1 MSSESIFGGW
11 DKPRVTG
18 DYLND
23 RLQAIW
29 HTLAAQNLGTPH
41 FQPNNGLSQRKH
53 EVCMLWTLFHF
64 LKPQVIVEVGVAQG
78 GTFASWC
85 ELAPP
90 GATII
95 GIDQCLDDCRPRP
108 GDPVHSSVY
117 NGPLRMSSQ
126 GGGIYSLAK
135 KGQSVIGIN
144 GWTHDPRVQQ
154 ELNHHLSGRTI
165 DFCFHDASHSA
176 RMTREDMTWIWP
188 LISPGG
194 VLALHDIQP
203 SVHPECNKSAAW
215 QEMKD
220 TLDYSA
226 RYEFCGS
233 RSDDS
238 MGIGIL
244 VKA

>member
-1 MSSESIFGGW
+1 MNTSLFGDW
-11 DKPRVTG
+11 EHPRMIG
-18 DYLND
+18 DYLSEKVQG
-23 RLQAIW
+23 LFHA
-29 HTLAAQNLGTPH
+29 LAAQSVGTPQ
-41 FQPNNGLSQRKH
+41 FQPNSGMSQKKDQF
-53 EVCMLWTLFHF
+53 CMLATLVNF
-64 LKPQVIVEVGVAQG
+64 LRPKVIMEVGVAQG
-78 GTFASWC
+78 GTLAAWC
-85 ELAPP
+85 QLAPP
-90 GATII
+90 DATII
-95 GIDQCLDDCRPRP
+95 ALDKDLNDCRPRP
-108 GDPVHSSVY
+108 GDPVHPSIY
-117 NGPLRMSSQ
+117 NGSLKMTSD
-126 GGGIYSLAK
+126 GGGIYHLK
-135 KGQSVIGIN
+135 QKGQTMIGIN
-144 GWTHDPRVQQ
+144 GWTHDPRVQ
-154 ELNHHLSGRTI
+154 EEVKTKLNGRTI

-203 SVHPECNKSAAW
+203 SAHPDCDKCVAW

-233 RSDDS
+233 RHDDS